1 MKNLSDKEKKSII
14 NKQNLA
20 YRKKVKKANKSIVK
34 SFIKE
39 IKTFSKKIYWKS
51 FFYAF
56 YYYKTVFFFLSN
68 KKIIENKISILIPT
82 RERHLKFERFL
93 KSILKT
99 TLKKYR
105 CEILI
110 LIDLDDP
117 EKNRYLDIIKNYN
130 DCQMDIKI
138 YHDVLNTHAK
148 RNNLLAQKSSGDI
161 LFPANDD
168 MLFVT
173 ENWDQLLDIEFS
185 KNKKDYPLC
194 VWVNSGNKYP
204 YLFCHYPIVNRIWYQ
219 KLGYIGCELF
229 NFWYLDTW
237 ICDLAKRSNS
247 FIYSKKIKFK
257 EYNAQAYQGEFD
269 NTYLRNISDN
279 KMEKDIE
286 IWEKSKQLRIKEA
299 IKLKQIK

>member
-1 MKNLSDKEKKSII
+1 MKNLSDKEKKKIVD
-14 NKQNLA
+14 KQNLA
-20 YRKKVKKANKSIVK
+20 YRRKVKKINKNIIK

-39 IKTFSKKIYWKS
+39 IKTFSKKIYWKT
-51 FFYAF
+51 FFYTS
-56 YYYKTVFFFLSN
+56 YYFKTIFFFKLK

-82 RERHLKFERFL
+82 RERHVKFERFL
-93 KSILKT
+93 ASIIKN

-105 CEILI
+105 CEILV

-117 EKNRYLDIIKNYN
+117 EKDRYLDLIKSYKECKIN
-130 DCQMDIKI
+130 IKI
-138 YHDVLNTHAK
+138 YHDSLNTHAK
-148 RNNLLAQKSSGDI
+148 RNNLLAQKSTGDI
-161 LFPANDD
+161 IFPANDD

-173 ENWDQLLDIEFS
+173 ENWDQLIDIEFS
-185 KNKKDYPLC
+185 KNKKNYPLC

-237 ICDLAKRSNS
+237 ICDLAKRSNL

-257 EYNAQAYQGEFD
+257 EYNAQAYQNEFD
-269 NTYLRNISDN
+269 NTYLRNISNN

-286 IWEKSKQLRIKEA
+286 IWENSKELRIKEA
-299 IKLKQIK
+299 LKLKK